1 MNRTNALAVGD
12 AGRMGFTDVRTYMYA
27 VIFLLGNIMLPQLCH
42 LVPGAGATWLPI
54 YFFTL
59 VGAYLM
65 GWRVGLLTAVA
76 SPLVNSVV
84 FGMPAPE
91 LLPVIMMKS
100 SLLAISASVAAHL
113 FRNVVGGC
121 GIPGF
126 RNGRGVAYGCIMVC
140 CIPGFQDR
148 DARYACPDCGRL
160 PAYKVFFEKRNIGV
174 TFHGCVIN
182 GFVSLKAL

>member
-12 AGRMGFTDVRTYMYA
+12 AGRMVFTDVRTYMYA

-113 FRNVVGGC
+113 FRNVSLVVMLSVVVAYQALGTVGEWLMGASWFVAFQDFRIGMPGMLVQIVGGYLLIRYFLKK
-121 GIPGF
+121 GI
-126 RNGRGVAYGCIMVC
+126 
-140 CIPGFQDR
+140 
-148 DARYACPDCGRL
+148 
-160 PAYKVFFEKRNIGV
+160 
-174 TFHGCVIN
+174 
-182 GFVSLKAL
+182 

>member
-65 GWRVGLLTAVA
+65 GWRVGCLQQWPPRWLI
-76 SPLVNSVV
+76 PLFS
-84 FGMPAPE
+84 
-91 LLPVIMMKS
+91 
-100 SLLAISASVAAHL
+100 
-113 FRNVVGGC
+113 
-121 GIPGF
+121 
-126 RNGRGVAYGCIMVC
+126 
-140 CIPGFQDR
+140 
-148 DARYACPDCGRL
+148 ACPH
-160 PAYKVFFEKRNIGV
+160 RN
-174 TFHGCVIN
+174 CCR
-182 GFVSLKAL
+182 S